1 MIALTEDQKREAVA
15 IVALGC
21 DRETAAKYVGC
32 TVQQLG
38 DEARRDPGFAAEV
51 RRAEAGCELGHM
63 RVVQQAAREQKQWR
77 ASLWWLER
85 RAPDRYAR
93 RDAGTVTRRELGRF
107 LHAVAGGIAAEV
119 RDEDDR
125 RRVLDRLALL
135 ADSIAD
141 PLADTEPDPVA
152 GRDHATADES

>member
-1 MIALTEDQKREAVA
+1 
-15 IVALGC
+15 
-21 DRETAAKYVGC
+21 
-32 TVQQLG
+32 
-38 DEARRDPGFAAEV
+38 
-51 RRAEAGCELGHM
+51 M